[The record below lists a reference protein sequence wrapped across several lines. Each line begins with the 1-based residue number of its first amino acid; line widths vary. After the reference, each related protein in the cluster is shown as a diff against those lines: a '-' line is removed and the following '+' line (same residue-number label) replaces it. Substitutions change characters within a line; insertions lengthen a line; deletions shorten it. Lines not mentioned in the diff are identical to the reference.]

1 MAFVWRWSFVRG
13 GLLRSWCNQGRG
25 SHRSVQ
31 CRSELCRCQSKV
43 GGERRVAAVVSTGIQ
58 EPEREQRYVNRE
70 LSWLDF
76 NARVLAMA
84 EDDSVPLLDRA
95 MFVAIFTDNLDEF
108 FQVRVAGLKEQVAVG
123 ITTTTPDGL
132 TPRQQLEAIQDR
144 TQELIDCRDRLFLT
158 ELVPGLEAHG
168 VAIIDLDDLSDSD
181 QVWLDDVWERR
192 MFPILTPL
200 AVDPGHPFPYIS
212 DLSLN
217 LGVVVRDP
225 ETGDRHFA
233 RIKVPN
239 LLDRFVELPG
249 RTAFVP
255 LEQVIAS
262 RVHTLFP
269 GMDIIDAVAFRVTR
283 NADLDFEEEGAEDL
297 LEAITLELS
306 RRRFG
311 QAIRLQVEQDISPET
326 LELLLRELDL
336 ESTDVFVH
344 EAPLDLGGLWSIYR
358 IDRPDLKSS
367 PWHPITEPRLQ
378 RSAEVAP
385 DIFSELRRGD
395 ILLHHP
401 YSSFAT
407 SVQEFIRQASLDD
420 HVVAIKVTLYR
431 TSGDGE
437 IVEWLVRAAER
448 GIQVA
453 VVVELKARFDEEN
466 NIEWAKQLEQAGVHV
481 AYGLVGLKVHTKTTL
496 VVRDEPDGLRRYCH
510 VGTGNYNARTANL
523 YEDLGL
529 LTADRSVGAD
539 LTQLFNYLTGY
550 GRDVSYERLLV
561 APQDLRGELMSRID
575 REIESE
581 NGRIIMKMNSLV
593 DIAMIDRLY
602 VASQAGVEID
612 LVVRGICC
620 LRPGVPGLSDNIR
633 VRSII
638 GRFLEHS
645 RIYYFAN
652 GSGSG
657 RPSFHMG
664 SADLMPRNL
673 NRRVEVLTSIEGPSL
688 QGRLWEILELNLA
701 DDTLAWEVDTDGDY
715 NRLVGRTIDTHRR
728 LRQLATARV
737 ADHGGENEAVR
748 LPGRLR
754 RIMGR
759 GTL

>member
-1 MAFVWRWSFVRG
+1 MA
-13 GLLRSWCNQGRG
+13 
-25 SHRSVQ
+25 
-31 CRSELCRCQSKV
+31 
-43 GGERRVAAVVSTGIQ
+43 VAASSETQQPAAG
-58 EPEREQRYVNRE
+58 QRYVNRE
-70 LSWLDF
+70 LSWLEF

-84 EDDSVPLLDRA
+84 EDDSVPLLDRV
-95 MFVAIFTDNLDEF
+95 MFLAIFANNLDEF
-108 FQVRVAGLKEQVAVG
+108 FQVRVAGLKEQVEVG
-123 ITTTTPDGL
+123 ITTKTPDGL

-144 TQELIDCRDRLFLT
+144 TQQLIDRRDRLFVT
-158 ELVPGLEAHG
+158 ELVPALEVEGVSIVDIDGLSA
-168 VAIIDLDDLSDSD
+168 DD
-181 QVWLDDVWERR
+181 QTWLDDQWEHH

-239 LLDRFVELPG
+239 LLDRFVALPG
-249 RTAFVP
+249 RFAFVP

-262 RVHTLFP
+262 RSDDLFP
-269 GMDIIDAVAFRVTR
+269 GMDIVDATVFRVTR

-326 LELLLRELDL
+326 LELLLRELELD
-336 ESTDVFVH
+336 STDVFVH
-344 EAPLDLGGLWSIYR
+344 QAPLDLGGLWPISR
-358 IDRPDLKSS
+358 INRPDLKSA

-378 RSAEVAP
+378 RGGEVAA
-385 DIFSELRRGD
+385 DMFAELRRGD

-401 YSSFAT
+401 YTSFAT
-407 SVQEFIRQASLDD
+407 SVTEFIRQASMDD
-420 HVVAIKVTLYR
+420 HVLAMKLTLYR

-437 IVEWLVRAAER
+437 IVESLIRAAER

-510 VGTGNYNARTANL
+510 VGTGNYNARTADT

-529 LTADRSVGAD
+529 LTADREVGAD

-550 GRDVSYERLLV
+550 GRDVSYERLVV
-561 APQDLRGELMSRID
+561 APQGLRGDLMSRID
-575 REIESE
+575 AEIETS
-581 NGRIIMKMNSLV
+581 NGYIIMKMNSLV
-593 DIAMIDRLY
+593 DTAMIDRLY
-602 VASQAGVEID
+602 AASQAGVEVD

-620 LRPGVPGLSDNIR
+620 LRPGIPGLSENIR
-633 VRSII
+633 VRSIV
-638 GRFLEHS
+638 GQFLEHS

-652 GSGSG
+652 GSGPG
-657 RPSFHMG
+657 RPSFHIG

-673 NRRVEVLTSIEGPSL
+673 NRRVEVLTSIEDPAL
-688 QGRLWEILELNLA
+688 QGRLWEILEINLA
-701 DDTLAWEVDTDGDY
+701 DDTLAWEVDADGDY
-715 NRLVGRTIDTHRR
+715 NRLVGRRVDTHRQLRHFATER
-728 LRQLATARV
+728 L

-759 GTL
+759 GVT